1 MWQWL
6 RSDGDG
12 GGGAWQVHE
21 REYNISHA
29 SCICVVA
36 GLLSMYKLLRTSFLL
51 GEMLRGCQSPSIV

>member
-21 REYNISHA
+21 RESTILA
-29 SCICVVA
+29 TRPVLVVA
-36 GLLSMYKLLRTSFLL
+36 DLLSMYKLLRTSFLL

>member
-21 REYNISHA
+21 RESTILA
-29 SCICVVA
+29 TRPVFV
-36 GLLSMYKLLRTSFLL
+36 
-51 GEMLRGCQSPSIV
+51 